1 MMSDKCAPALDVY
14 VEEQDSFGNFDED
27 SVQKLLSL
35 ALADPEHAKERF
47 PAYRLTRLVTAR
59 FDMDD
64 TEACI
69 FANLARPLATVRLL
83 HDTAPF
89 NDHLR
94 DAIERFGLTSLFCD
108 NGPGRYHHAI
118 RPTGYDYHAD
128 AVDAWGMDRWRADYR
143 AMTAAQQMLAA
154 SIIWLYRGGKDNR
167 WLRRV
172 PCTWHAADAI
182 DEMRRRDV
190 LADWGRLISLYPGW

>member
-1 MMSDKCAPALDVY
+1 
-14 VEEQDSFGNFDED
+14 
-27 SVQKLLSL
+27 LLSL
-35 ALADPEHAKERF
+35 ALADPDRAKEWF

-64 TEACI
+64 TEATI
-69 FANLARPLATVRLL
+69 FADLARPLATVRLF
-83 HDTAPF
+83 HGTAPF

-108 NGPGRYHHAI
+108 NGPGRHRHAI

-128 AVDAWGMDRWRADYR
+128 AVDAWGMERWRADYR
-143 AMTAAQQMLAA
+143 AMTAAQQML
-154 SIIWLYRGGKDNR
+154 YRGGKDNR
-167 WLRRV
+167 WLCRV

-182 DEMRRRDV
+182 DEMRRP
-190 LADWGRLISLYPGW
+190 AWGVGHFRYVRMRKTS